1 MKSCRLVYLFL
12 LIFNSLYFP
21 AQAQDPLLN
30 NKKDSTLNS
39 IGIKYYLTFFGKGI
53 SNPWHLVSTE
63 YTRQVKKTSL
73 IARVNYANRFGTS
86 AVQAE
91 ADAYPVLSRKV
102 YAYLNVGF
110 SPGKMLFPG
119 FRSGMSLYFSLPA
132 AFEVE
137 AGARYLY
144 FDEPIYIYTASI
156 GKYYKKYWFNASA
169 FLTPQNSNVAASWF
183 LKSRYFLY
191 DKDYIMLLLGSGL
204 SPDSRVDNTLFN
216 TFLKSKKAELSFR
229 RTIQKHYTLFLSA
242 GISHQQMQIDT
253 YINQYNVGAGFQV
266 GF

>member
-1 MKSCRLVYLFL
+1 MKGYGLVYFFL
-12 LIFNSLYFP
+12 LIFVSICIP
-21 AQAQDPLLN
+21 GKAQDSLLKYKN
-30 NKKDSTLNS
+30 DTTLNS
-39 IGIKYYLTFFGKGI
+39 IGIKYDLTFFGKGVGK
-53 SNPWHLVSTE
+53 PWHLVSTE
-63 YTRQVKKTSL
+63 YIRQVKKTSL
-73 IARVNYANRFGTS
+73 IARVNYAHRFGTS

-91 ADAYPVLSRKV
+91 AEAYPVLSRKV
-102 YAYLNVGF
+102 YAYLNIGF

-156 GKYYKKYWFNASA
+156 GKYYKQYWFNASA
-169 FLTPQNSNVAASWF
+169 FLSPQNSNIAASWF
-183 LKSRYFLY
+183 LKSRYYLN
-191 DKDYIMLLLGSGL
+191 DKDFIMLLLGSGL
-204 SPDSRVDNTLFN
+204 SPDNRVDNTLFN
-216 TFLKSKKAELSFR
+216 TFLKSRKAELSFR
-229 RTIQKHYTLFLSA
+229 RSIQKHYTLFLSA
-242 GISHQQMQIDT
+242 GISNQQMQNDT